1 MEAAMTRLLTAAGL
15 IMLALATAGCA
26 GSNEPGA
33 SSDAPV
39 RAASSTVASTPSSLD
54 RSTSNWPEFTS
65 VQGGYRLRY
74 PPGWRVKESAGDGG
88 PVLSL
93 LPPAGAGIS
102 VLVTSTTPP
111 EAGATDLPNT
121 RCRPVRVG
129 RLAGSRCLDTISMS
143 VSTVLQDRDRW
154 YVLTTSARRP
164 ATPNG
169 AYDRVLASFR
179 PR

>member
-15 IMLALATAGCA
+15 IVLALAAAGCA
-26 GSNEPGA
+26 GSNEPGPGTV
-33 SSDAPV
+33 APV
-39 RAASSTVASTPSSLD
+39 PAAPSTVAPTPSSLG
-54 RSTSNWPEFTS
+54 RSPSDWPVFTS
-65 VQGGYRLRY
+65 IQGGYRLRY

-93 LPPAGAGIS
+93 LPPSGAGIS
-102 VLVTSTTPP
+102 VLVTWTDPP
-111 EAGATDLPNT
+111 EAAALPNT